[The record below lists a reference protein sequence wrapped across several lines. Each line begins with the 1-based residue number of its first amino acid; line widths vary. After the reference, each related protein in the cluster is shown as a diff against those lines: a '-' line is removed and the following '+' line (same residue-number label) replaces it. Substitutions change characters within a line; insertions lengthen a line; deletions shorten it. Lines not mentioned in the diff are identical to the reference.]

1 MSTIID
7 AVTAVVKA
15 IFVGDP
21 SAATPVP
28 SWISTVVSA
37 ITSNPIILYA
47 VLIPFVGV
55 GITLLRRLFKSKA

>member
-7 AVTAVVKA
+7 SITSIIKAV
-15 IFVGDP
+15 FVGDP
-21 SAATPVP
+21 TNSVP
-28 SWISTVVSA
+28 SWISTAISA
-37 ITSNPIILYA
+37 ITSNSIILFA

>member
-7 AVTAVVKA
+7 TINAVVKA

-21 SAATPVP
+21 TASTPVP
-28 SWISTVVSA
+28 SWISTAVSA
-37 ITSNPIILYA
+37 ITSNPIILFA

-55 GITLLRRLFKSKA
+55 GISLLRRLFKSKA